1 MTPIPKYGNIKYKE
15 EEIMDKKIKELT
27 IEYNIINKIIRRLR
41 KRKEEIFNKIDDL
54 EKMRD
59 V

>member
-1 MTPIPKYGNIKYKE
+1 
-15 EEIMDKKIKELT
+15 MDKKIKELT

-41 KRKEEIFNKIDDL
+41 ERKEEISNQIDAL

-59 V
+59 D